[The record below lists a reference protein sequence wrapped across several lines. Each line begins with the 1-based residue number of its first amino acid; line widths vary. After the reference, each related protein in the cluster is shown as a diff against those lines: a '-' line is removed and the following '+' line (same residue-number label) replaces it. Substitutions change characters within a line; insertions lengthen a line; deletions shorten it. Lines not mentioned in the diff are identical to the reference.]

1 MIEREEIEKIL
12 AIAGSV
18 KAVVVGDTMLDRYI
32 YGTVDRISPEAPV
45 PIVRHRH
52 TETKAGGAANV
63 ALNLAAWGCHTT
75 LIGLAGVDQ
84 HQHTLKGILQ
94 DQGIHHFLVESPD
107 RPTTVKTRVVASAH
121 HLLRIDDESSDYL
134 TGFPEQSALDA
145 VEERLSKET
154 IDLLILQDYNKGFL
168 TQAMISLL
176 IEIGKAKNAFIAIDP
191 KEKNFFSYSKVDL
204 LKPNLRE
211 AGLAANRGLKAS
223 DLSELAKSWR
233 SEQHIET
240 VAITLGGDGVFL
252 QNASGESHVQPERA
266 IDVVD
271 VCGAGDAVVCSLA
284 ISLMQG
290 LNLQKSGSL
299 ANLTGAYVC
308 SHSGVVSVDPVAI
321 MNWLKAEMSS

>member
-1 MIEREEIEKIL
+1 MIDREEIEKIL
-12 AIAGSV
+12 AFAGGI
-18 KAVVVGDTMLDRYI
+18 KAVVVGDTMLDQYI

-45 PIVRHRH
+45 PIVRHHH

-75 LIGLAGVDQ
+75 LIGLTGADR
-84 HQHTLKGILQ
+84 HQQTLKGILQ
-94 DQGIHHFLVESPD
+94 DHGIHHCLVESTD
-107 RPTTVKTRVVASAH
+107 RPTTIKTRVVAAAH
-121 HLLRIDDESSDYL
+121 HLLRIDEESSEYL
-134 TGFPEQSALDA
+134 SGISEQSVLDA
-145 VEERLSKET
+145 VEQRLSKET

-168 TQAMISLL
+168 TPAMISML
-176 IEIGKAKNAFIAIDP
+176 IEIGKAKNAFIAVDP
-191 KEKNFFSYSKVDL
+191 KERNFFTYRNFDL

-211 AGLAANRGLKAS
+211 AGQAANRGLKVS
-223 DLSELAKSWR
+223 DLSDLAKTWR
-233 SEQHIET
+233 NDQNIEH
-240 VAITLGGDGVFL
+240 VAITLGSEGVFL
-252 QNASGESHVQPERA
+252 QNNSGETQVKPDRS

-284 ISLMQG
+284 ISLMGG
-290 LNLQKSGSL
+290 LDLQKTGSL